1 MGDMVPRMSGA
12 SSGGAPGVA
21 ADDLH
26 ARIEAG
32 SAPLVLDVRSP
43 DEFAAGHIVG
53 ALNIPHDTIAARL
66 ADLGP
71 DPRREIVVCCAMGG
85 RAAHAAGELRR
96 AGFTDVKLLD
106 GHMRGWCSSGRRV
119 HR

>member
-1 MGDMVPRMSGA
+1 MGDMVPRMFGA
-12 SSGGAPGVA
+12 LSGGVPGVA

-32 SAPLVLDVRSP
+32 RAPVVLDVRSR
-43 DEFAAGHIVG
+43 DEFAAGHIGG
-53 ALNIPHDTIAARL
+53 AINIPHDEIGVRL

-71 DPRREIVVCCAMGG
+71 DRSREIVVCCAMGG
-85 RAAHAAGELRR
+85 RAAHAASALRR

-119 HR
+119 H

>member
-1 MGDMVPRMSGA
+1 MGDMVPRMFGA
-12 SSGGAPGVA
+12 LSGGAPGVA

-32 SAPLVLDVRSP
+32 SAPLVLDVRSR
-43 DEFAAGHIVG
+43 DEFAAGHIAG
-53 ALNIPHDTIAARL
+53 ALNIPHDEIDARL

-71 DPRREIVVCCAMGG
+71 DRSREIVVCCAMGG
-85 RAAHAAGELRR
+85 RAAHAAAALRT
-96 AGFTDVKLLD
+96 AGFAGVKMLD